1 MSLSRGRDSEREREG
16 PLGRGRR
23 LAVVVPALVASL
35 LAASA
40 AAEPPSPRPAAAA
53 TAEND
58 ERIKQAKTLNEEA
71 EELYTH
77 GQYRAAI
84 VKLEAALKL
93 DPDGK
98 VLVYDLAIAH
108 ERLAQFEAAE
118 TYYRRYLDMEADP
131 KARDRVQVALQRIEG
146 AKKEMPPPPALPPPS
161 PPPPVQRTV
170 SPWLFPTAVVAA
182 TALCLG
188 VVLGSSALT
197 TDPGANATT
206 GPGVTV
212 NDLLRDAAM
221 AHQQAIA
228 ADISFVISAAA
239 AGAALYFYF
248 SSPTPEP
255 RRAQSP
261 RAGRPVVIGVG
272 AGRAFLRVV
281 F

>member
-1 MSLSRGRDSEREREG
+1 VG
-16 PLGRGRR
+16 PLGRGLR
-23 LAVVVPALVASL
+23 LVAFGLSLAASL

-40 AAEPPSPRPAAAA
+40 AAEPPRPRPAAAA
-53 TAEND
+53 TAEHD

-71 EELYTH
+71 EELYMH

-84 VKLEAALKL
+84 AKLEAALKL

-108 ERLAQFEAAE
+108 ERLAQFEVAE
-118 TYYRRYLDMEADP
+118 RYYRRYLDMEADP

-146 AKKEMPPPPALPPPS
+146 AKKEMPPLPTLPPPS
-161 PPPPVQRTV
+161 SPPQRTV
-170 SPWLFPTAVVAA
+170 SPWLLPTAVVAA
-182 TALCLG
+182 TALCIG
-188 VVLGSSALT
+188 VVLGISALT
-197 TDPGANATT
+197 TDPGMNATT

-212 NDLLRDAAM
+212 DDLLRESAM

-228 ADISFVISAAA
+228 ADVSFVVSAAA
-239 AGAALYFYF
+239 ASAALYLYL
-248 SSPTPEP
+248 SSATPERGKGQP
-255 RRAQSP
+255 P
-261 RAGRPVVIGVG
+261 RAGRPVSLGVG